1 MSKLITAAE
10 AAALSKFDARVDNY
24 ISQIDKDIKR
34 ACAGHKGRTMC
45 FLSDCSDKEAIKI
58 AAHLRAA
65 DYCFSW
71 RKSFINNNDIV
82 FTISWGGH

>member
-1 MSKLITAAE
+1 MSKLITAKE
-10 AAALSKFDARVDNY
+10 AVALSKFDDRVEDY

-34 ACAGHKGRTMC
+34 ACAKHKGRTMC

-71 RKSFINNNDIV
+71 RNSFINNNDIV